1 MTSTVAPNPAY
12 GAGLPTGW
20 TVQNALSSNNGG
32 GDQNMVNGGNAPTSF
47 SQAFSSAANGFLFEN
62 GDIATALQTAG
73 SLTAITTGVGYL
85 AKFYWG
91 GGTLTNLYLDV
102 ITAGSSLTH
111 GWLAVFDSSGTQWGI
126 TADQGGTA
134 FGSTGVRT
142 FALATATVLPTG
154 WYRSYVLAVGT
165 TGPKLA
171 PAFPA
176 ISATANADLAAGSY
190 RFSTLG
196 SSLSAVPAS
205 LTLAS
210 ETSDVAIEYW
220 VAGS

>member
-1 MTSTVAPNPAY
+1 MSNLAPNPALY
-12 GAGLPTGW
+12 AGLPTGW
-20 TVQNALSSNNGG
+20 TVQNALSGNNGG
-32 GDQNMVNGGNAPTSF
+32 GDQSLVNGGSAPTQLTQSF
-47 SQAFSSAANGFLFEN
+47 NAAANGFLFEN
-62 GDIATALQTAG
+62 GDIATAFQTAG

-85 AKFYWG
+85 SKFYWG

-102 ITAGSSLTH
+102 ITAGATLSH
-111 GWLAVFDSSGTQWGI
+111 GWLAVFDNTGVQWGI

-134 FGSTGVRT
+134 FGSTGVKQ
-142 FALATATVLPTG
+142 FALASAVVLSTG
-154 WYRSYVLAVGT
+154 WYRAYVLAVGT

-176 ISATANADLAAGSY
+176 ISATANADLAAGNF

-205 LTLAS
+205 LTLSGEA
-210 ETSDVAIEYW
+210 SDVTIEYW